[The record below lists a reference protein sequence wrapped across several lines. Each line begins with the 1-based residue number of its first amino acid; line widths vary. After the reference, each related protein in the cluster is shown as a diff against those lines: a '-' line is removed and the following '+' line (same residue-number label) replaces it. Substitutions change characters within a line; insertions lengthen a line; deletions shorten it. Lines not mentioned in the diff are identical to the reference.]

1 MQQGACIKLE
11 AISFHNLFFWSAEV
25 SCSVYLGRQ
34 TCAFVSY
41 LSLPPHTCFV
51 LHALLCYVTC
61 AHVCGFRQKKK
72 CKCLLSNTTHEDVE
86 ARPFT
91 HEYTV
96 NCPVN
101 LHWHLFFLSC
111 TQMLISYT
119 YLLRSACVRRCV
131 CVCVCV
137 RARGTNHPI
146 SSLDRLEGGM
156 HEGFVKIEDKSH
168 LVLHLN

>member
-1 MQQGACIKLE
+1 MCVCV
-11 AISFHNLFFWSAEV
+11 ISRVCH
-25 SCSVYLGRQ
+25 
-34 TCAFVSY
+34 
-41 LSLPPHTCFV
+41 LSPCLRI
-51 LHALLCYVTC
+51 LALLYLLYFTMSRVRMS
-61 AHVCGFRQKKK
+61 VVVDQKKK
-72 CKCLLSNTTHEDVE
+72 CKCLFSNTAHEDVE

-96 NCPVN
+96 NRPVN
-101 LHWHLFFLSC
+101 LHRHLFFLSC

-119 YLLRSACVRRCV
+119 YLLRSACVRRRVCVRAQVCVCV

-137 RARGTNHPI
+137 RVCVRGTNHPI